1 MAVVNRCRSSH
12 SSRGKKVQHIAR
24 TATTRSVSL
33 APEEAR
39 LADEL
44 AADLAGGNFS
54 QLTQLFLATI
64 GTPLKQRIQEL
75 RESGLDPSER
85 LFVSH
90 PTPPDTDEQIR
101 DFYTPSAPSL
111 DYS

>member
-1 MAVVNRCRSSH
+1 MAR
-12 SSRGKKVQHIAR
+12 I
-24 TATTRSVSL
+24 ATTRSVSL

-44 AADLAGGNFS
+44 AEDLAEGSFS

-64 GTPLKQRIQEL
+64 GVSLRRRIHEL
-75 RESGLDPSER
+75 RESGLDPREQ
-85 LFVSH
+85 LFVAH

-101 DFYTPSAPSL
+101 DFYAPSASNWPEHGPARQ
-111 DYS
+111 